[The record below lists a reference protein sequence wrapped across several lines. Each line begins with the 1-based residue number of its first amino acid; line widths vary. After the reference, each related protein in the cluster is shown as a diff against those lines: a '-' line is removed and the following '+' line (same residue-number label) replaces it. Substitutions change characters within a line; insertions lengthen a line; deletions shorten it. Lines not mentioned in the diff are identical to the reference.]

1 MGEASLTFPAICLA
15 FSFLFVIGV
24 YHATII
30 QRLRSFHRRIILPQY
45 RRITDGILPNHAAAS
60 HDEAIYEPVN
70 HDIND
75 DGDGDDGDD
84 EEEGRWKEEEPE
96 GDEDDDDD
104 DDNEEPALPRTPR
117 APWRSSPFPPANSGT
132 PSRHVSATDEPAI
145 AVSWAREP
153 HSSEGSVSPP
163 RTEDFDGELDI
174 ASSDDEEYLVWDFT
188 LEGRIPRDEI
198 PVWEVEAE
206 RDFYIV
212 QDRQPRGTEVLL
224 DRTVE
229 WTAQMV
235 YGLVAPDADSYME
248 EQA

>member
-84 EEEGRWKEEEPE
+84 EEEGGGKKKNRRGMRTTTTTTTTKNQLFHAPHVRH
-96 GDEDDDDD
+96 GDRHPFHQLT
-104 DDNEEPALPRTPR
+104 PAHQ
-117 APWRSSPFPPANSGT
+117 A
-132 PSRHVSATDEPAI
+132 AI
-145 AVSWAREP
+145 EP